1 MSELGD
7 GDDLEETTSHREPTP
22 LEKNRALEEWLRYQ
36 LGQVQARI
44 RELEVQE
51 AEERRRRQ
59 QAYAGL
65 HWKIQPQ
72 RSNEAALLHRGDCG
86 TYPVQGGFIGR
97 DDAVIAL
104 SMPEVEPCP
113 ICRPET
119 GLAQG

>member
-7 GDDLEETTSHREPTP
+7 GSELGEATGRREPTP

-44 RELEVQE
+44 RELEARE

-86 TYPVQGGFIGR
+86 TYPVQSGFIDR
-97 DDAVIAL
+97 DDALIAL

-113 ICRPET
+113 ICRPDT
-119 GLAQG
+119 GLTQG

>member
-1 MSELGD
+1 MPAEDAPAGPAPR
-7 GDDLEETTSHREPTP
+7 GPTP
-22 LEKNRALEEWLRYQ
+22 LEKNRALEEWLRWQ
-36 LGQVQARI
+36 LGQVQGRI
-44 RELEVQE
+44 RELEAQE

-72 RSNEAALLHRGDCG
+72 RSNATALLHRGDCG
-86 TYPVQGGFIGR
+86 TYPVQGGFIGEK
-97 DDAVIAL
+97 DALVAL

-119 GLAQG
+119 GLTQG